1 MQASRVSELPTEGF
15 HVFSPPLCTCMHT
28 HTVFSSQASL
38 LSLHDRFYHD
48 VNSVV
53 PCFRLTN
60 ATHQIGCSGWSLGG
74 RKGRERGWRGGGKG
88 RERGWRGG
96 GKGRMERREEREGRE
111 EGGKRRVVRRED

>member
-1 MQASRVSELPTEGF
+1 MVHYHLSLHCKQVGYPLPIEGF

-74 RKGRERGWRGGGKG
+74 RVERGKVEGG
-88 RERGWRGG
+88 
-96 GKGRMERREEREGRE
+96 MV
-111 EGGKRRVVRRED
+111 EGGKEKEGDEGGRMKERVKGRNK